1 MLNII
6 DAALDIINLLSRP
19 ITTYVNS
26 KGSSI
31 YKLWIKYNIEL
42 FNSQTEFLS
51 LGKLSFVEDNM
62 FNNTFS
68 QNYKAFKSS
77 INFSKGTHRVVPA
90 PYENKNC
97 YINLEKA
104 MLDCYDIHDRDQ
116 MFTDEQKEKLQ
127 HVKDCIDR
135 CVKYEKNYYQV
146 NKRSSMLLVTL
157 VYQYLNEFEN
167 KSININMW
175 NYSLR
180 TMQTSRKYLYLGFIT
195 IFSQISWLSILS
207 YNIISDWNPNY
218 DTLILTIAVL
228 SSLISVLYSYD
239 TIHSFSN
246 SCSFYSFTN
255 QLYTD
260 FPKLNGNKNILKWN
274 FSADLVS
281 NCIIPIAMPF
291 INFFIVLHSQSVL
304 EAILNSM
311 AIFFIIH
318 IDEELYTRTAYENET
333 EMKVYVKKVIA
344 TLYDY
349 YTPTFNPNFSY
360 EYETEHNKLFRL
372 ALQN

>member
-1 MLNII
+1 
-6 DAALDIINLLSRP
+6 
-19 ITTYVNS
+19 
-26 KGSSI
+26 
-31 YKLWIKYNIEL
+31 
-42 FNSQTEFLS
+42 
-51 LGKLSFVEDNM
+51 
-62 FNNTFS
+62 
-68 QNYKAFKSS
+68 
-77 INFSKGTHRVVPA
+77 
-90 PYENKNC
+90 
-97 YINLEKA
+97 
-104 MLDCYDIHDRDQ
+104 MLDCYDMHDRNQ
-116 MFTDEQKEKLQ
+116 LFTDEQKEKLK

-207 YNIISDWNPNY
+207 YNIISNWSPNY

-246 SCSFYSFTN
+246 SCSFYRFTN

-281 NCIIPIAMPF
+281 NCIIPVAMPF

-360 EYETEHNKLFRL
+360 EYETEHNKVFRL
-372 ALQN
+372 ALNKK